1 MNILVGFTA
10 MSMTKTDKIAKEYQR
25 EMLKSA
31 FASLFWSVITKKK
44 QRGGSMKELADK
56 LSINK
61 SAVSRWFS
69 GKSPNW
75 ELNTIADIAD
85 ALELDI
91 RIEAVDRA
99 TGQMFGCSGE
109 IAMPHAAIVTTSNV
123 VTMDNGLR
131 VRSSTTG
138 KAVEFRGARV
148 GA

>member
-31 FASLFWSVITKKK
+31 FASLFWSVISKKK
-44 QRGGSMKELADK
+44 QDGGSLKGLADK

-91 RIEAVDRA
+91 RIAAVDRA
-99 TGQMFGCSGE
+99 TGQMFTCSGE
-109 IAMPHAAIVTTSNV
+109 VVKIHAAISTRSNV
-123 VTMDNGLR
+123 VTMDSGLR
-131 VRSSTTG
+131 VWSSTTG
-138 KAVEFRGARV
+138 NPVELRGTKV